1 MKNIL
6 TGAALLLASSS
17 AFAGLMQTSDEFG
30 TQGSATDVN
39 ITNLNETL
47 SVSGFDA
54 TLGALSSVTI
64 NLFGQ
69 IDSEGSIENNDTLA
83 ARAALQVLLSQDWSV
98 TTSYGAQY
106 NFASAFTPIWSGESS
121 AQGTFTLSQGD
132 VFSYDATSGEMSRS
146 LTFTGN
152 DLSIFTAGN
161 NIDFTFSTDILNN
174 FRNESQGAVN
184 NFTNIN
190 TTGSWG
196 KVDVSYNYTSAVT
209 TVSEPGTIA
218 ILALGLVGFAAAKR
232 KKSA

>member
-30 TQGSATDVN
+30 IQGSATSVP
-39 ITNLNETL
+39 ITGLNETL
-47 SVSGFDA
+47 SVSGFDT

-69 IDSEGSIENNDTLA
+69 IDSEGSIRNNDTLA
-83 ARAALQVLLSQDWSV
+83 ARAALQVLLSEDWLV
-98 TTSYGAQY
+98 TASYGAQY
-106 NFASAFTPIWSGESS
+106 KFANAFTNIWSGESS
-121 AQGTFTLSQGD
+121 AQGTFTLGQGD
-132 VFSYDATSGEMSRS
+132 VFSYNATSGEMSRS

-161 NIDFTFSTDILNN
+161 AIDFAFSTDIINN